1 MNKSTIKYIIIFLL
15 IIFFI
20 EVIFNVIFYIS
31 GSKYLENKFETEK
44 RYYDEI
50 SLIFKK
56 ENIFKNH
63 SEYDKKIGIFGGSS
77 AHGYRS
83 TVSFS
88 RVLKNY
94 IISQNLNY
102 KIINYSAPAAPF
114 AYAQANIIKDNI
126 NNLDIVVIYAGHNE
140 WITEKYN
147 FD

>member
-1 MNKSTIKYIIIFLL
+1 MKKSTIKYIFIFLL

-20 EVIFNVIFYIS
+20 EVIFNFIFYIS

-77 AHGYRS
+77 AKVR
-83 TVSFS
+83 FS
-88 RVLKNY
+88 RSIASNF
-94 IISQNLNY
+94 IFRS
-102 KIINYSAPAAPF
+102 INCLS
-114 AYAQANIIKDNI
+114 
-126 NNLDIVVIYAGHNE
+126 
-140 WITEKYN
+140 
-147 FD
+147 